1 MIIQRLLFLL
11 VLPLVV
17 IGALVESKSCRISGS
32 SLNID
37 KLLIDVALDEQN
49 NKLKFFINT
58 KIIDQSNSSNMLP
71 IITDVNTTTNKFSTF
86 HATLY
91 FQGQMIK
98 DENKRLCEILG
109 VKNTSSY
116 LQSPRFKDGPSTNT
130 TIIINPNLP
139 FELGNSK
146 SKRESPDII
155 RRDDSDIPSL
165 SDDSNY
171 SDSFPSLSTSLPDNY
186 NFHKGHK
193 FNDSCYNKSN
203 SFASS
208 NESISE
214 LFNNSTG
221 QLIGCPLYVNDS
233 VYIYYE
239 VDIREQYGDL
249 GSFSARFAFISN
261 DESSTLMGC
270 NTVYVTPKLKK
281 SYSNAILIGV
291 VLLIIVTGV
300 INFLTITCS
309 SYQESR
315 NPFVFIASTICNE
328 NLLKQLDATVQR
340 IILYLQFA
348 LFIAGLNINFPGFY
362 QPLLG
367 FLKWIALLGFTIVRG
382 EHFYSFTEQD
392 NIYLTYNGGG
402 INSLAYF
409 GNFSTLG
416 ANWWNFILT
425 LIIWIFIQI
434 GGQALFVSFQSV
446 RNVKTLHLTKTK
458 FVSFLKRCTFFVIG
472 VFLNNFMILFAYPFL
487 VLTLYLFYID
497 ARSEYNNYPN
507 IPSLKSNA
515 FNRNVS
521 YDNLF
526 TPTTYV
532 SYIDGRDNHTISV
545 QVDGDFQTINTS
557 YQLLYGNT
565 TNGFNFR
572 VLQDKTDHKSLIAPI
587 VVAGIC
593 LSCWIIIA
601 LYFIF
606 KYLFKITKNFRIKAN
621 KNVYKLYTSV
631 NNLLVWG
638 YFYHHYAPSK
648 NYFAVIDIAC
658 LFLRSIIVSLLQ
670 SSGLAQVVCMI
681 ILELTSLMLM
691 ILIDPFYLR
700 ITWTTTRWM
709 IPVAR
714 LLVCILCIPFLT
726 QLNYSENVR
735 TNVAITHLIIHLI
748 IAVVFVCQLIYCFT
762 ITIISIVKFQKD
774 KHKATNNL
782 VKLTNKNSIDDFNKQ
797 FEYQPLDKL
806 LKPIA
811 KFRTHNFDF
820 ERDKHDY
827 GYPYK
832 QQLFTDSPR
841 SRKANS
847 VEDINNADLYFRA
860 KAENVL
866 RTQDSNVPIDNSS
879 IISDNES
886 FAKQQDDSKKR
897 RRKNDYTTREGDLI
911 YKKYMINDEID
922 PEIKALWES
931 RNGGNLSDSTHKEE
945 SDLESLFKSEI
956 SKDSKIQPISSFL
969 SRLTIC
975 KSKKEEFEKGFQVSR
990 PKQLIVK
997 KLPLELDTP
1006 TVEEERITRNVSLKT
1021 AKTTLTSSTG
1031 FTSTTVGISPIS
1043 NDSPVNDEDINL
1055 AETET

>member
-1 MIIQRLLFLL
+1 MIIQKFYLLL

-17 IGALVESKSCRISGS
+17 IGALVESKACRVSGS

-58 KIIDQSNSSNMLP
+58 KIIDQLNSSNILP
-71 IITDVNTTTNKFSTF
+71 IITDVNATTNKFSTF

-91 FQGQMIK
+91 FQGQVIK
-98 DENKRLCEILG
+98 DENKRLCSILG

-116 LQSPRFKDGPSTNT
+116 LQSPRFNNGPSTNT

-139 FELGNSK
+139 IEAGGSSR
-146 SKRESPDII
+146 SKRNNNPDKI
-155 RRDDSDIPSL
+155 RRDESSY
-165 SDDSNY
+165 SDDY
-171 SDSFPSLSTSLPDNY
+171 PILSTSAAEFSD
-186 NFHKGHK
+186 HKGHGGR
-193 FNDSCYNKSN
+193 FGGNCSTFNKSN
-203 SFASS
+203 DFARS
-208 NESISE
+208 NQSIEE

-270 NTVYVTPKLKK
+270 NTVYVTPKLRK

-367 FLKWIALLGFTIVRG
+367 FLKWIALLGFTIVKG

-434 GGQALFVSFQSV
+434 GGQAIFVGLQSL
-446 RNVKTLHLTKTK
+446 RNIKHLHLTKSK
-458 FVSFLKRCTFFVIG
+458 FAAFLKRCTFFVIG
-472 VFLNNFMILFAYPFL
+472 VFLNNYMILFAYPFL
-487 VLTLYLFYID
+487 VLSLYLFYID
-497 ARSEYNNYPN
+497 ARSEYSNYPN

-526 TPTTYV
+526 TPMTYV

-545 QVDGDFQTINTS
+545 QVDGDFQSINTS
-557 YQLLYGNT
+557 YLLMYGNT

-572 VLQDKTDHKSLIAPI
+572 VLQDTTDHKTLIPPL

-593 LSCWIIIA
+593 VSCWILIA

-606 KYLFKITKNFRIKAN
+606 KYLFTITKNLRIVAN

-648 NYFAVIDIAC
+648 NYFAVIDIAS
-658 LFLRSIIVSLLQ
+658 LFLRSVIVSLLQ
-670 SSGLAQVVCMI
+670 SSGLAQVICLI
-681 ILELTSLMLM
+681 ILELTSLILM
-691 ILIDPFYLR
+691 ILIDPFYLK

-709 IPVAR
+709 IPVAKF
-714 LLVCILCIPFLT
+714 LIAVLCIPFLT

-735 TNVAITHLIIHLI
+735 TNVAIAHLIIHLI

-827 GYPYK
+827 YPYK
-832 QQLFTDSPR
+832 QQMSNDSITGSPR
-841 SRKANS
+841 SKKINS
-847 VEDINNADLYFRA
+847 VEDINNGDLYYRA
-860 KAENVL
+860 QAENLL
-866 RTQDSNVPIDNSS
+866 RSQESNVTKDNNS
-879 IISDNES
+879 IISDNGS
-886 FAKQQDDSKKR
+886 FAKQQDVSNKR
-897 RRKNDYTTREGDLI
+897 RKRNDYTTREGDLI

-931 RNGGNLSDSTHKEE
+931 RKGANFTDSTQQDET
-945 SDLESLFKSEI
+945 DLESYFKMEM
-956 SKDSKIQPISSFL
+956 SKESKIQPLSNFL
-969 SRLTIC
+969 TKITVCR
-975 KSKKEEFEKGFQVSR
+975 SKKEEVEKGFHVSR

-997 KLPLELDTP
+997 KIPFEGDTP
-1006 TVEEERITRNVSLKT
+1006 TVSEEDRITRNISTKT
-1021 AKTTLTSSTG
+1021 AKTTHTSSTG

-1043 NDSPVNDEDINL
+1043 NNKSPHAEDNDLSHTD
-1055 AETET
+1055 T